1 MNKRKHTKK
10 FNREFDQR
18 KALIQSLSRA
28 LFLNGKIQTTT
39 TKAKEL
45 KRFAERFITTAKKG
59 DISSRRNLAKYF
71 SDALVKKLVDEIA
84 PKYKNRDGGYT
95 RVIKLN
101 IRKSDGASVSI
112 IELV

>member
-1 MNKRKHTKK
+1 MNKKKQGKK

-18 KALIQSLSRA
+18 KALINSLSRA
-28 LFLNGKIQTTT
+28 LFLNGRIKTTT
-39 TKAKEL
+39 AKAKEL
-45 KRFAERFITTAKKG
+45 SRFAEKFITTAKKG
-59 DISSRRNLAKYF
+59 DVSSRRRLAKCF
-71 SDALVKKLVDEIA
+71 SDPLVKKLVDEIA
-84 PKYKNRDGGYT
+84 PKYKDRNGGYT